1 MISKNLY
8 MALEQACKSL
18 DPFIE
23 CGFLFMFPKTS
34 PIGLQCSQPRQQQN
48 INRKCHSCNRT
59 LSLQVCTWEVKTK
72 GIIWQPSLRAGA
84 SWTRWRPPTGG
95 WSSSM
100 DRRPALP
107 RSSLAGWPRRA
118 RDTAARQGFQ
128 MADRRY
134 STEMRQQ
141 SCHRLCQGKSV
152 LSELHYTSGWKSRP
166 MQPTD
171 VSLNITQ
178 GHIMKAK
185 ECDCWQCWAIAF
197 FNTHDMAW
205 CDGPQDLRQLLE
217 SHFSAWRS
225 EILES
230 FNLEQAFLTG
240 WSVF

>member
-128 MADRRY
+128 TVDRRY

-152 LSELHYTSGWKSRP
+152 LSELHLWLKNYAYAAYRWMSFWTSLWVMSW
-166 MQPTD
+166 MQANVIAGNAEQLHSFAVMIWPD
-171 VSLNITQ
+171 
-178 GHIMKAK
+178 MKVHKTPAPSFHK
-185 ECDCWQCWAIAF
+185 
-197 FNTHDMAW
+197 FN
-205 CDGPQDLRQLLE
+205 
-217 SHFSAWRS
+217 FSAWRS
-225 EILES
+225 Q
-230 FNLEQAFLTG
+230 NLECLNLERAFLTF
-240 WSVF
+240 W